1 MSHSEFDL
9 TNSNRNKKKKKKKGR
24 NDGHLIIICG
34 KINENFVS
42 KWSFF
47 NVLVNILTILDPKPY
62 VTL

>member
-9 TNSNRNKKKKKKKGR
+9 TNSNRNKKKGGGGR
-24 NDGHLIIICG
+24 NDGHLIIIFG

-62 VTL
+62 VIL

>member
-9 TNSNRNKKKKKKKGR
+9 TNSNRNKKKRGGGR
-24 NDGHLIIICG
+24 NDGHLIIIFG

-62 VTL
+62 VIL